1 MSFSEENNYR
11 NRGMDRYM
19 DRDRERNDRG
29 RDDRGR
35 DDRGRDDRGRDDRG
49 RDDRGRDDRS
59 MEKES
64 SISNKGKNKHDIPII
79 NTTTLKIN
87 VKTNGD
93 FTTKE
98 YDLIPFHPNMSDVID
113 VGKNKNF
120 ILFPS
125 FVKITMK
132 DLKKS
137 GIGIDYQRAFLDL
150 DKYIRLI
157 KYVTD
162 PDKEDDP
169 TLIID
174 KSNIKQYTVSLAQN
188 TLSGFLEESNT
199 DMVTVQHYEPLSSE
213 EIISNN
219 IGLIQ
224 SLFFPVKGKFFILGN
239 EYIIGESNY
248 IPPYVPSAEKN
259 NSLKSVDSHKHDIP
273 MFYTIT
279 IQLQL
284 LDAVNNPGVGDFS
297 RMSCKAK
304 KESIAKQAQEVF
316 GTNFGYVEEKK
327 ATIPSILHTSE
338 VSKDRNFGKLQLE
351 WEQRNKYQREPTTE
365 RERLEMERNMTPLQ
379 KKMAELERKQKELG
393 DVPPL
398 WEKETKEL
406 EMKKKKFEERIKEL
420 QEEYKNVTKD
430 NSDTSPSFL
439 KDLQNSIKDK
449 MYVQVVTFGINIT
462 SDEEINK
469 LKEELTT
476 KSNPLE
482 IKVIA
487 DFIKDEETKIDE
499 KHIESFLTKFKSTNN
514 EVDTLK
520 EQEKNLKAEIK
531 RLNASSDPTDKYNV
545 ASVQEKLLKI
555 QADIRKKSAIV
566 EVDKKKYGENG
577 EEIIKGWKKI
587 LRDRELLLDN
597 VNNEKKKENTRL
609 KREIVD
615 KELNEKFKKI
625 KELNKDLLIAYFY
638 EGHLENLTKREIEE
652 YDREKRPDEDASNI
666 ISNLKSLEDDYLETA
681 SKVNESEKVQA
692 LLKLYSDYLNRLKK
706 LKDGKEEEKKRVDN
720 KLKDIARTL
729 RDLKASG
736 ESTETSGE
744 STKTS
749 EGSQYKIQHDEEQKL
764 IKKITDINNKLDDI
778 KNKVDGIEK
787 IITNLKKSKISN
799 EDLKNKIEEYQN
811 LKYSGNLST
820 GGRKHINKHKHKR
833 KSKRLHMVNKK
844 LKYRYKTRRIMKNN
858 NKNKKYNK
866 NKSNKTQSK
875 KSRTTLRRLKNKI
888 KKKKYTLRRSRI

>member
-19 DRDRERNDRG
+19 ERG
-29 RDDRGR
+29 RDRDDRDSDDKGR
-35 DDRGRDDRGRDDRG
+35 DDK
-49 RDDRGRDDRS
+49 GRDDRS
-59 MEKES
+59 MGKETD
-64 SISNKGKNKHDIPII
+64 ISNKGKNKHDIPII

-169 TLIID
+169 TLIVD

-248 IPPYVPSAEKN
+248 IPPYVPSTDKN

-439 KDLQNSIKDK
+439 KDLQNGIKDK
-449 MYVQVVTFGINIT
+449 MYEQVVAFGIDIT

-469 LKEELTT
+469 LKEDLT
-476 KSNPLE
+476 KDLKPLE

-487 DFIKDEETKIDE
+487 DFIKYEETKIDQ
-499 KHIESFLTKFKSTNN
+499 KHVESFLTKFKSTNN

-531 RLNASSDPTDKYNV
+531 RLNSSSDPTDKYNV
-545 ASVQEKLLKI
+545 TSVQEKLLKI

-615 KELNEKFKKI
+615 KELDEKFKKI

-638 EGHLENLTKREIEE
+638 EGQLENLTKREIED

-706 LKDGKEEEKKRVDN
+706 LKDGKEDEKKRVDN

-729 RDLKASG
+729 RDLKASEG
-736 ESTETSGE
+736 SA
-744 STKTS
+744 KAS
-749 EGSQYKIQHDEEQKL
+749 EGSQYKIQQDEEKKL
-764 IKKITDINNKLDDI
+764 ITKITNINNKLDDI
-778 KNKVDGIEK
+778 KKKVDDIER

-811 LKYSGNLST
+811 LKYSNNT
-820 GGRKHINKHKHKR
+820 GGRGRGRKHKHKR
-833 KSKRLHMVNKK
+833 KTKRLHKVNKK

-888 KKKKYTLRRSRI
+888 KKKKYTLRRRRI